1 MKCKKIMKCHRIKK
15 SAKTI
20 KRPLPPKF
28 FIYKDVIYQQGEINK
43 EGKVIGLD
51 ELGVA
56 IVKVKLKKVVE
67 IPRKE
72 PLMRIYEFV
81 INRKDFIKDGFTGDK
96 DTANFELT
104 LYRRVT
110 KELILKK
117 YKE

>member
-1 MKCKKIMKCHRIKK
+1 MKTQRRSKPV
-15 SAKTI
+15 
-20 KRPLPPKF
+20 KRPPLPKF
-28 FIYKDVIYQQGEINK
+28 FIYKDVIYQQGKIK
-43 EGKVIGLD
+43 DGKVVGLN
-51 ELGVA
+51 EQGAA
-56 IVKVKLKKVVE
+56 IVKVKLKKVIE

-96 DTANFELT
+96 DTATFELT

-117 YKE
+117 YKI